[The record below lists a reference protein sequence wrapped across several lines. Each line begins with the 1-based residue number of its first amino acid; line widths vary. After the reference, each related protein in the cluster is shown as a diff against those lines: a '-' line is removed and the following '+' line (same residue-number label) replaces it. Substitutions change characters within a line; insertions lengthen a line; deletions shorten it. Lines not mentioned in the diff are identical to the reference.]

1 MSSAPVLDI
10 TNLTILRDRV
20 PILTDLSWRV
30 MPGEHW
36 ALLGGNGS
44 GKTSL
49 LSALAGYLMPTTGDI
64 ALFGESES
72 PAEKR
77 RKVLV
82 PRLH

>member
-1 MSSAPVLDI
+1 MSFAPVLDI

-36 ALLGGNGS
+36 ALLGGHGS

-49 LSALAGYLMPTTGDI
+49 LSALAGYLMPTRGDI
-64 ALFGESES
+64 ALLGEQYGQ
-72 PAEKR
+72 AD
-77 RKVLV
+77 
-82 PRLH
+82 

>member
-36 ALLGGNGS
+36 ALLGGKGS

-49 LSALAGYLMPTTGDI
+49 LSALAGYRMPTTGDM
-64 ALFGESES
+64 ARSGEKYGQAGW
-72 PAEKR
+72 PG
-77 RKVLV
+77 L
-82 PRLH
+82 L